1 MANAVRSISELI
13 TLNGKIQTDLADV
26 KTTMKNGG
34 GAIMAIGRASGEHRV
49 QKAVLNALQSPL
61 LYGSDISKATRILF
75 NIYTSSE
82 HELFVDELE
91 EIDAFMDELDPSID
105 VIWGMAT
112 DDTLDEDA
120 KITILATGFENTLP
134 IRKREDDDMS
144 MDEIINEIYGDRKKT
159 APHPSQRDTL
169 SPKGEGDVTNESPKE
184 AQEDEEAQEKPDNS
198 EIPENQETPE
208 KPLDP
213 SRAFFNRV
221 KNRFL
226 QGLSSLTTEE
236 D

>member
-1 MANAVRSISELI
+1 
-13 TLNGKIQTDLADV
+13 
-26 KTTMKNGG
+26 
-34 GAIMAIGRASGEHRV
+34 
-49 QKAVLNALQSPL
+49 
-61 LYGSDISKATRILF
+61 
-75 NIYTSSE
+75 
-82 HELFVDELE
+82 
-91 EIDAFMDELDPSID
+91 MDELDPSID

-144 MDEIINEIYGDRKKT
+144 MDEIINEIYGERKKKTSMTSQT

-169 SPKGEGDVTNESPKE
+169 SPKGEGDVTNESPNE
-184 AQEDEEAQEKPDNS
+184 MPEDEEVQKMPDNS
-198 EIPENQETPE
+198 ESPEMPDSPE

-221 KNRFL
+221 KKRFL
-226 QGLSSLTTEE
+226 QGLSSLSKEE

>member
-1 MANAVRSISELI
+1 
-13 TLNGKIQTDLADV
+13 
-26 KTTMKNGG
+26 
-34 GAIMAIGRASGEHRV
+34 MAIGRASGEHRV

-91 EIDAFMDELDPSID
+91 EIDAFMDELDPAID

-120 KITILATGFENTLP
+120 KITILATGFDNTLP
-134 IRKREDDDMS
+134 IRKQEDDIS
-144 MDEIINEIYGDRKKT
+144 MDEIINEIYGERKKKI
-159 APHPSQRDTL
+159 PVSVSSQTTVPVGQAISL
-169 SPKGEGDVTNESPKE
+169 GGEEEEHEPTPQNENIDKVENES
-184 AQEDEEAQEKPDNS
+184 S
-198 EIPENQETPE
+198 E
-208 KPLDP
+208 DP

-226 QGLSSLTTEE
+226 QGLSSLTKEE
-236 D
+236 